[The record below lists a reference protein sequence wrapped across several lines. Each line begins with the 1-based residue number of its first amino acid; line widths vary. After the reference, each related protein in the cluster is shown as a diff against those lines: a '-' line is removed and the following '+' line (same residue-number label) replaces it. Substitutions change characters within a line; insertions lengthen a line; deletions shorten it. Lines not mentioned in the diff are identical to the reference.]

1 MTSSELSFPTANGNT
16 TAYVARPDNDTTAAV
31 LVIQEWW
38 GLNDHIRDIA
48 NRWADEG
55 FIAVAPDLYLGRV
68 AKNADE
74 AGKMMKELKIDDGMD
89 IIRKAVDTATRE
101 LGVTHFGI
109 TGFCMGGTY
118 ALRAACLIEGL
129 SAAAAFYGDT
139 PEEEVLSKLTVPT
152 IFI

>member
-1 MTSSELSFPTANGNT
+1 MRTDSLSFDTANGAT
-16 TAYVARPDNDTTAAV
+16 TAYTAIPDGDTNKGV

-48 NRWADEG
+48 NRWAGEG

-74 AGKMMKELKIDDGMD
+74 AGQMMKELKIDDGMD
-89 IIRKAVDTATRE
+89 TIRSAIAAATGE

-109 TGFCMGGTY
+109 TGFC
-118 ALRAACLIEGL
+118 
-129 SAAAAFYGDT
+129 
-139 PEEEVLSKLTVPT
+139 
-152 IFI
+152 